1 MCARGGVRFSV
12 SHRKKCWWVRR
23 KCDLNRRVERMSE
36 WMIDGWMNDWKVV
49 VEWCECASD
58 DDDVGDG
65 DVEMMTTTARRTT
78 QSAGQ

>member
-1 MCARGGVRFSV
+1 MRGGVSISV
-12 SHRKKCWWVRR
+12 SHRKKCRWVCR

-49 VEWCECASD
+49 VECASD

-78 QSAGQ
+78 QSHIASAGQ